1 MKTVRHHQ
9 SRRSEHV
16 DLVQRADRVMKSTTR
31 LVVQRRLSAA
41 KLHYAASAAE
51 KRSALKWPSGD

>member
-1 MKTVRHHQ
+1 
-9 SRRSEHV
+9 
-16 DLVQRADRVMKSTTR
+16 MKSTTR

-41 KLHYAASAAE
+41 KLNYAASAAE